1 MARLYLL
8 TCWGSALVH
17 AGSLAPTI
25 PEDFSGSRP
34 LTFQEVR
41 TLMDEL
47 FGQGCNQCGK
57 IDKTWLDNGQ
67 RSYTWDLKVDYRKK
81 GSVCA
86 QRCIGPST
94 DLGLGINDEYNGS
107 TYPSTGGGEAEA
119 EESPRGPT

>member
-1 MARLYLL
+1 
-8 TCWGSALVH
+8 
-17 AGSLAPTI
+17 
-25 PEDFSGSRP
+25 
-34 LTFQEVR
+34 
-41 TLMDEL
+41 MDEL